1 MAALADREDLA
12 QHAAAV
18 QMLCLKSG
26 CQCSMSART
35 CMLTMCCVL
44 LQLALREQEL
54 TEVMVERNELSR
66 RVQELELEVEHLSK
80 R

>member
-1 MAALADREDLA
+1 
-12 QHAAAV
+12 
-18 QMLCLKSG
+18 
-26 CQCSMSART
+26 
-35 CMLTMCCVL
+35 MLTMFCVL